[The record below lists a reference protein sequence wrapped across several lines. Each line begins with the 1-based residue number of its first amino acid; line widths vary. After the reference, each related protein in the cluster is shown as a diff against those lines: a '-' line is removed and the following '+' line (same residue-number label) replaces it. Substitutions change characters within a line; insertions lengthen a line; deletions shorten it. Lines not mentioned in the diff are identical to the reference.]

1 MEITFNTQNA
11 EATVALKAL
20 QQYKAKQFK
29 EAIAS
34 FTEILDCE
42 PGNWDARLLLGA
54 CYYKSGQF
62 LTAQRIFNYINESC
76 CTNLEA
82 RAKAR
87 EALRSVQSQLERGTT
102 DLPAEF
108 GCYNKPGMSYISA
121 SWLDCA

>member
-34 FTEILDCE
+34 FTDILDCE
-42 PGNWDARLLLGA
+42 PGNWDARLLLAA
-54 CYYKSGQF
+54 CHYKSGQF
-62 LTAQRIFNYINESC
+62 ITAQRIFHYISESC
-76 CTNLEA
+76 ATNLDV

-87 EALRSVQSQLERGTT
+87 EALRSCHSQLERGTT

-108 GCYNKPGMSYISA
+108 GCYNRPGMSFINS